1 MSISY
6 CTSAVLAVE
15 EPFAG
20 PRRST
25 TTTRNPLSRSA
36 SATIAPVMPAPITS
50 TSELKI
56 VPQRLVGK
64 RRGALL
70 QPDGAAGPQI
80 FCFGD
85 HGNACLKLTR
95 T

>member
-6 CTSAVLAVE
+6 CTSAVLAVV

-50 TSELKI
+50 TSVSI
-56 VPQRLVGK
+56 SRLSGLWGTG
-64 RRGALL
+64 GARCCS
-70 QPDGAAGPQI
+70 QTERPVRKS
-80 FCFGD
+80 FGLVTT
-85 HGNACLKLTR
+85 AMPS
-95 T
+95 